1 LAGLSIG
8 VIGTDGSGKTTL
20 VNKLVEE
27 LNRSGFS
34 TEKVWF
40 RFPRFLTFSLLFI
53 AKLTGFTKY
62 KSDGKHRV
70 AIHYFQARPFR
81 ILYPALVLVDVIAH
95 YIIKVWIP
103 SKLGYVLVFDRWIH
117 DILIDIA
124 IDTCNPHFFHT
135 LFGRLLYSLA
145 SRTTVVILVD
155 APDQVLN
162 ARRPEARLDPYTYKR
177 RLFYRLFSNFSGVYS
192 TSSDVDLDIM
202 WKELENFLEQKAKIA
217 FETIE
222 RTEVYAHVKLPL
234 FRQLVKNRY
243 VTLASNWTFQGLLIK
258 TWGERF
264 FLFMLNLIF
273 AFPIFILLSFPLHQ
287 VTAAILAVIIAHT
300 LTWAF
305 NGCIWAS
312 LKFTGASYNTAR
324 SIKFITNLEKGEMN
338 TFGSISAIVAFGSL
352 SRGEF
357 TETSDIDMQIVRTPG
372 IFNWVKANAFGFY
385 LRSVAFLRKIPLD
398 LYVLDGVNQ
407 IGRHI
412 SPHEPPIVVYDPTN
426 ALSKKDGRALP
437 LREVLQRYQKR

>member
-1 LAGLSIG
+1 VEIRLAGLSIG

-27 LNRSGFS
+27 LNRRGFS
-34 TEKVWF
+34 TKKVWF
-40 RFPRFLTFSLLFI
+40 RFPRFLTFSLLLI

-95 YIIKVWIP
+95 YIVKVWIP

-155 APDQVLN
+155 ASDQVLN

-177 RLFYRLFSNFSGVYS
+177 RLFYRLFGNFSGVYS

-202 WKELENFLEQKAKIA
+202 WKELENFLEQKAKIS
-217 FETIE
+217 FETMSSA
-222 RTEVYAHVKLPL
+222 TNKVKDAH
-234 FRQLVKNRY
+234 
-243 VTLASNWTFQGLLIK
+243 A
-258 TWGERF
+258 
-264 FLFMLNLIF
+264 
-273 AFPIFILLSFPLHQ
+273 
-287 VTAAILAVIIAHT
+287 
-300 LTWAF
+300 
-305 NGCIWAS
+305 
-312 LKFTGASYNTAR
+312 
-324 SIKFITNLEKGEMN
+324 
-338 TFGSISAIVAFGSL
+338 
-352 SRGEF
+352 
-357 TETSDIDMQIVRTPG
+357 
-372 IFNWVKANAFGFY
+372 
-385 LRSVAFLRKIPLD
+385 
-398 LYVLDGVNQ
+398 
-407 IGRHI
+407 
-412 SPHEPPIVVYDPTN
+412 
-426 ALSKKDGRALP
+426 
-437 LREVLQRYQKR
+437 